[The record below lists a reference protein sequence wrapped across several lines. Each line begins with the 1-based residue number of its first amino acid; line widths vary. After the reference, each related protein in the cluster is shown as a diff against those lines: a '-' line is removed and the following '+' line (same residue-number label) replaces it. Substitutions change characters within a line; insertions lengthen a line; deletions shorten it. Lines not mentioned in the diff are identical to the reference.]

1 MGLFL
6 ILIRFPLIV
15 LHITIGLVILVFFP
29 KENLKLRPVHHKISQ
44 VWMKVLSFLFGFNII
59 KMGNLDHSVNT
70 LISNHVTLFD
80 IIILQS
86 ITPVNFVAKSEIKS
100 WPIIGHLSSKTG
112 TIFIR
117 RGDSTDNDNV
127 IKKMRDYIM
136 LGKKII
142 IFPEG
147 RIGDGKQIKKFHSKL
162 LESVVGDNK
171 KTQPVLIHYPK
182 DYPRDNTNDLSI
194 CWADKSQTL
203 FNISIKC
210 MSRFRTNVLV
220 KFHKTIQCNQQPY
233 DLAKQ
238 SFDLV
243 KNSRD
248 EITNVNLG
256 K

>member
-6 ILIRFPLIV
+6 ILIRLPLIV
-15 LHITIGLVILVFFP
+15 IHIVLGLTILIFFP
-29 KENLKLRPVHHKISQ
+29 ADNLKLKPVHHKISHI
-44 VWMKVLSFLFGFNII
+44 WMKILSFLFGFNII
-59 KMGNLDHSVNT
+59 RIGNLDNSVNT
-70 LISNHVTLFD
+70 FISNHVTLFD

-86 ITPVNFVAKSEIKS
+86 LIPVNFIAKSEIKS
-100 WPIIGHLSSKTG
+100 WPVIGHLSSKTG

-117 RGDSTDNDNV
+117 RGDIRDNDSV
-127 IKKMRDYIM
+127 IKKMRDYIE
-136 LGKKII
+136 LNKKIV

-162 LESVVGDNK
+162 LESIIGDNK
-171 KTQPVLIHYPK
+171 KTQPVLIHYPI
-182 DYPRDNTNDLSI
+182 DYPRDNANDLSI

-203 FNISIKC
+203 LNISIKC
-210 MSRFRTNVLV
+210 MSRFRTTVLV
-220 KFHKTIQCNQQPY
+220 KFHETIRCNQQPY
-233 DLAKQ
+233 DLARQ

-248 EITNVNLG
+248 EITSVNLS

>member
-1 MGLFL
+1 MGYFL
-6 ILIRFPLIV
+6 ILIRLPLIV
-15 LHITIGLVILVFFP
+15 IHIVLGLIILIFFP
-29 KENLKLRPVHHKISQ
+29 SENLNLQPVHHKISQ
-44 VWMKVLSFLFGFNII
+44 VWMKVLSFLFGFNVITI
-59 KMGNLDHSVNT
+59 GDLDNSVNT
-70 LISNHVTLFD
+70 FISNHVTLFD

-86 ITPVNFVAKSEIKS
+86 LVPVNFVAKSEIKS
-100 WPIIGHLSSKTG
+100 WPVIGHLSSKTG

-117 RGDSTDNDNV
+117 RGDSRDNNNV
-127 IKKMRDYIM
+127 IRKMRDYIS
-136 LGKKII
+136 LSKKIV

-162 LESVVGDNK
+162 LESIIDENN
-171 KTQPVLIHYPK
+171 KTQPVLIHYPI

-203 FNISIKC
+203 LNISIQC
-210 MSRFRTNVLV
+210 MSRLRTNVLV
-220 KFHKTIQCNQQPY
+220 KFHKTIKCNQDPY

-248 EITNVNLG
+248 EITNTNLSE
-256 K
+256 